1 MYYKDHNLFNLGAQF
16 YVNEYVQINAR
27 VNNLLDEDFTSY
39 STSYTDLNGD
49 GEYEYLTGRGVV
61 SEGTFTD
68 DYNVKDKGRNFW
80 IGVTAFF

>member
-1 MYYKDHNLFNLGAQF
+1 M
-16 YVNEYVQINAR
+16 
-27 VNNLLDEDFTSY
+27 DEDFTSY

-61 SEGTFTD
+61 SEVTFTD